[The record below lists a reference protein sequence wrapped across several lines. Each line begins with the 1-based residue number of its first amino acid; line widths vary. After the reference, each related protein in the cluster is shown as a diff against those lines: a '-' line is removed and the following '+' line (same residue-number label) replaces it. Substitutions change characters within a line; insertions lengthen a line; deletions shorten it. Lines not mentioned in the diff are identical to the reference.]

1 MNNGF
6 FNTDEDFSAD
16 TPRDSLRNGC
26 AACGLHRT
34 KIHTPKMIP
43 YLNNRLNDEEN
54 ENADILFIGE
64 APGKNDDTQ
73 GFQFVD
79 KSGRVLRAAI
89 GNKAFFATNAVQCRP
104 ATKGKNRPP
113 TEKEIGCCHRR
124 VMVDIKRLQPKVIVP
139 LGNVALKSL
148 IGDRL
153 SGPVYGI
160 NRWRGLQ
167 IPDQHYGAWIC
178 PTFHPSYVMREERN
192 PVVSKIF
199 KEDIDAA
206 FDCVVK
212 MFPRES
218 LEEVKQ
224 QVTIYPDGK
233 DAVNQ
238 LKDFLCHKPLL
249 MAFDYECDRLLP
261 QRDGEIVCMAISIGP
276 DSAHAFPMTDE
287 VKPIVKQILENEH
300 IGKVA
305 QGIGFEDTWSRV
317 ALGAEVRGWKH
328 CTMHAA
334 HVEDNRSKYTG
345 LKFQVYINFGIGDYD
360 SSVAPFL
367 KAKDPT
373 RKNHILDAR
382 LEDVMMYCGV
392 DALYTYRLAVKQM
405 EVVG

>member
-1 MNNGF
+1 MSQQGF
-6 FNTDEDFSAD
+6 FTSDEDFSAD

-233 DAVNQ
+233 DVKSKNAPVKIHNELGMKGIYDQ
-238 LKDFLCHKPLL
+238 NNHFSKIQIINGHTYYTDKGTFSTMKIKLQPQIKMSNADILVKVKDQFGIEEQHMLDNV
-249 MAFDYECDRLLP
+249 M
-261 QRDGEIVCMAISIGP
+261 
-276 DSAHAFPMTDE
+276 
-287 VKPIVKQILENEH
+287 IVKEGL
-300 IGKVA
+300 
-305 QGIGFEDTWSRV
+305 F
-317 ALGAEVRGWKH
+317 
-328 CTMHAA
+328 
-334 HVEDNRSKYTG
+334 SK
-345 LKFQVYINFGIGDYD
+345 LN
-360 SSVAPFL
+360 
-367 KAKDPT
+367 
-373 RKNHILDAR
+373 LDAKNFS
-382 LEDVMMYCGV
+382 ES
-392 DALYTYRLAVKQM
+392 
-405 EVVG
+405 